1 MLVMKL
7 GGDTDDKLTFG
18 TVHTFMRTSRTG
30 SCSVHSNDARYV
42 ITSIIKAAVS
52 QSKIG
57 LTAAL

>member
-1 MLVMKL
+1 
-7 GGDTDDKLTFG
+7 
-18 TVHTFMRTSRTG
+18 
-30 SCSVHSNDARYV
+30 VHSNDARYV